1 MTKQI
6 VQGSANVTLVG
17 GGHVDPAALARAV
30 ALAPVVVAA
39 DGGADAALAAGFD
52 PAAVIGDFDSLGAEA
67 RRAIPPDR
75 LHHVGEQDSTDFEKA
90 LSRIRAPLVVGVG
103 FMGPRLDHMLAVWH
117 GLMRWPDRSC
127 LLVGAA
133 QVAFLCPPRLQLATD
148 PGQVVSVFP
157 LVPVA
162 ARSEGLH
169 WPLDGLDLAPG
180 RVIGTSNRA
189 TGEVVSIGADLPG
202 LLVMLPLA
210 SLEGAVRA
218 LSPAAPWPVRA

>member
-1 MTKQI
+1 MTTQI

-39 DGGADAALAAGFD
+39 DGGADAALAAGVD
-52 PAAVIGDFDSLGAEA
+52 PAAVIGDFDSLGDRA
-67 RRAIPPDR
+67 RRMIPPDR
-75 LHHVGEQDSTDFEKA
+75 LHHIGEQDSTDFEKA

-117 GLMRWPDRSC
+117 GLLRWPDRPC
-127 LLVGAA
+127 LLMGTA
-133 QVAFLCPPRLQLATD
+133 QLSFLCPPCLRLATE

-157 LVPVA
+157 LLPVA

-189 TGEVVSIGADLPG
+189 SGEVVTVEAEAPG
-202 LLVMLPLA
+202 LLVMLPLS
-210 SLEGAVRA
+210 SLEAAVRA